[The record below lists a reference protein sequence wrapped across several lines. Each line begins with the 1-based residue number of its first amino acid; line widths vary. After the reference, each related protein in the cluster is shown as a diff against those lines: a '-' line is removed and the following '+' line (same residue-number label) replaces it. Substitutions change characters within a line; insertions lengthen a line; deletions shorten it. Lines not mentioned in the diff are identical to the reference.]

1 MSGKYSEYNNPI
13 RPLYPTCVT
22 SSLMAKNCPT
32 LIANGTCD
40 NAACTYNHN
49 ILFCE
54 PCRILAANS
63 FVLQAHLQG
72 KKHRNKV
79 AGLSTIHYCPVCAKN
94 IHSRDW
100 APHVSGAPHQRNAE
114 SQGITSIIEPEE
126 GITANG
132 QQYCNT
138 CGITVMNAH
147 WNNHKSSSTHQMKIR
162 FASFRSVLDEAER
175 DKNGVVLDGSG
186 DLDIVEVPAA
196 QHGVQLTM
204 TIRSTNP
211 SLKVV
216 LAEVKL
222 ASSQGGRVVTS
233 PCVEPEFAGVY

>member
-1 MSGKYSEYNNPI
+1 
-13 RPLYPTCVT
+13 
-22 SSLMAKNCPT
+22 
-32 LIANGTCD
+32 
-40 NAACTYNHN
+40 
-49 ILFCE
+49 
-54 PCRILAANS
+54 
-63 FVLQAHLQG
+63 
-72 KKHRNKV
+72 
-79 AGLSTIHYCPVCAKN
+79 
-94 IHSRDW
+94 
-100 APHVSGAPHQRNAE
+100 
-114 SQGITSIIEPEE
+114 
-126 GITANG
+126 
-132 QQYCNT
+132 
-138 CGITVMNAH
+138 
-147 WNNHKSSSTHQMKIR
+147 MKIR
-162 FASFRSVLDEAER
+162 FASFRSLLDEAER